1 VHPEQLNTAADM
13 SARDV
18 SKLRTRLR
26 ALGRRAQQPG
36 PKLEDLPP
44 DMLREISDRLPP
56 GDARR
61 FSGVSSAVRTAVRD
75 RAGAPLPYDPDY
87 TPTDYARN
95 KATNNFEWAWDWGF
109 DEAED
114 DGRLTVRYEAPDG
127 RVYEAETHAPPPS
140 GVNYGAPW
148 ASLQEIRPP
157 GGGNPTLYLRD
168 YRDDRDPYYRVF
180 WGSIVV
186 EAPDEG
192 PIDRRALALLLEL
205 IASRWGLHKRDV
217 ARSFRLFL
225 HDGRGRD
232 LHDDKKEE
240 VVRSNFEDLLSV
252 LRELQD
258 TNPDFGKQT
267 APRRPRQ

>member
-1 VHPEQLNTAADM
+1 M

-26 ALGRRAQQPG
+26 ALARRARQPG

-114 DGRLTVRYEAPDG
+114 DGRMTVRYEAPDG

-140 GVNYGAPW
+140 SGVNYARAGRVNYGAPW
-148 ASLQEIRPP
+148 ASLDEIRPT
-157 GGGNPTLYLRD
+157 GQTCLLYLRD
-168 YRDDRDPYYRVF
+168 YRDSRDPYYSRVF
-180 WGSIVV
+180 KGSIVV
-186 EAPDEG
+186 ETSDG

-205 IASRWGLHKRDV
+205 VASRWGLHKRDV

-267 APRRPRQ
+267 APRRPQ